1 MSSHCDPWSKAVRQ
15 IRFLDEFQDQVVPAD
30 AGRRDAA
37 TSGNKT
43 KHTRRSGGMG
53 AKHSEMTLRE
63 S

>member
-1 MSSHCDPWSKAVRQ
+1 MAKAVRQ
-15 IRFLDEFQDQVVPAD
+15 IRFLDEFQDQVVPSD

-43 KHTRRSGGMG
+43 KHTGRSGGMG

>member
-15 IRFLDEFQDQVVPAD
+15 IRFLDEFQDQVVPSD
-30 AGRRDAA
+30 AGRWDAA

-43 KHTRRSGGMG
+43 KHTRRSEGVR

>member
-15 IRFLDEFQDQVVPAD
+15 IRFLDEFQDKGVPSD
-30 AGRRDAA
+30 AGGRDAA

-43 KHTRRSGGMG
+43 KHTRRSGGVG
-53 AKHSEMTLRE
+53 AKHSEMTLKE

>member
-1 MSSHCDPWSKAVRQ
+1 MSSHCDPWRKAVRQ
-15 IRFLDEFQDQVVPAD
+15 IRFLDEFQDQVVPSD
-30 AGRRDAA
+30 AGRGDAA